1 MNAIEDS
8 GDVDLDAL
16 LEDLCL
22 MEKDLKADVKA
33 SEDAKARSPSPSKL
47 ANKRLSSPV
56 KVQVIGNTELSRSR
70 YLFIS
75 NLLPPS
81 PLDQD

>member
-1 MNAIEDS
+1 MNAIEES

-33 SEDAKARSPSPSKL
+33 SEEAKARSPSPSS
-47 ANKRLSSPV
+47 KRLSSPV
-56 KVQVIGNTELSRSR
+56 KVGKQMK
-70 YLFIS
+70 
-75 NLLPPS
+75 
-81 PLDQD
+81 

>member
-16 LEDLCL
+16 LEDLCV

-33 SEDAKARSPSPSKL
+33 SEDAKARSPSPSKVV
-47 ANKRLSSPV
+47 NKRLSSPV
-56 KVQVIGNTELSRSR
+56 KVQVIAIPFTFCRA
-70 YLFIS
+70 Y
-75 NLLPPS
+75 
-81 PLDQD
+81 